1 MSQYDLTITYIHG
14 EDNTVADALSQ
25 LPPDCFPEE
34 MPALVLVD
42 SVNAVLTITADR
54 SILDTIKARYLDDE
68 FCKCVVTTSMKGWQM
83 TNRLWYIGE
92 RLLIPQ
98 VTDIRESLFKMAHD
112 SLGHF
117 GVDKLYASLQNAYY
131 WPNM

>member
-42 SVNAVLTITADR
+42 SVNAVLTITAD
-54 SILDTIKARYLDDE
+54 
-68 FCKCVVTTSMKGWQM
+68 
-83 TNRLWYIGE
+83 
-92 RLLIPQ
+92 
-98 VTDIRESLFKMAHD
+98 
-112 SLGHF
+112 
-117 GVDKLYASLQNAYY
+117 
-131 WPNM
+131 